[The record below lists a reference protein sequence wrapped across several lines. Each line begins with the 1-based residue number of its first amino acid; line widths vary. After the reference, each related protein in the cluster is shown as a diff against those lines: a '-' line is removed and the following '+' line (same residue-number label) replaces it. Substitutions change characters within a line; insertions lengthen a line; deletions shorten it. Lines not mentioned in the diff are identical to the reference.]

1 MNEILYEK
9 LCVLNNIYNNSIG
22 NKVNHNRVY
31 VQSNV
36 IKTELYNH
44 QKALI
49 NAMHV
54 HRDRMTRGFI
64 YNNQAINGKLG
75 IIGDEA
81 GTGKTLAVLGYIASL
96 VNTCPRIT
104 SELVDNSNK
113 YFFSHELY
121 EVNDASSTNLIVVP
135 HYLFNQWKQ
144 EILTHTTM
152 KYVAIETKRVLKGDD
167 IADLIVSSQFVLT
180 TSKCYKNLE
189 EYVQGYGIKWNN
201 IFIDEATS
209 VYISPNV
216 PRLRFQFLWLISNNW
231 MPLLFK
237 FPTLVKKDLYSLS
250 GNMTINNELKE
261 WLIEPPATTMYDGVI
276 ASSAFLKEYL
286 PYNHNARHF
295 ILLRNT
301 KNALNASIVIP
312 GTNISV
318 LKCKPSATIQGL
330 VSYFKSRNLD
340 PIIPENKIKHI
351 FQALSINIVDVDEY
365 LLSQLIHKHSL
376 IKKKIEE
383 GECMIC
389 LEKASNLCI
398 TNCCHNIYCGKCLLQ
413 NAIINHKCPTCR
425 DPLNSHSLVCIDKL
439 LPEDRL
445 LSRSKL
451 EVCLDI
457 LRNNRSGKF
466 ILYSTFDNIY
476 YQVYNEINKLGFKV
490 ERLENNLFT
499 LLKTIKNFNEG
510 KTQVLCVS
518 NVELL
523 RGITLT
529 GVSHLIFYHELPVYE
544 LKQVLIHSAQ
554 RIGKKTLLNV
564 VHLNSELSI

>member
-81 GTGKTLAVLGYIASL
+81 GTGKTLSVLGYIASL

-121 EVNDASSTNLIVVP
+121 EVNDASSANLIVVP

-144 EILTHTTM
+144 EILMHTTM

-237 FPTLVKKDLYSLS
+237 FPALVKKDLYSLS
-250 GNMTINNELKE
+250 GNMAINNELKE

-301 KNALNASIVIP
+301 KHALNASIVIP

-351 FQALSINIVDVDEY
+351 FQALSIKIVDVDEY

-445 LSRSKL
+445 LSRTKL

>member
-81 GTGKTLAVLGYIASL
+81 GTGKTLSVLGYIASL

-121 EVNDASSTNLIVVP
+121 EVNDASSANLIVVP

-144 EILTHTTM
+144 EILMHTTM

-237 FPTLVKKDLYSLS
+237 FPALVKKDLYSLS

-301 KNALNASIVIP
+301 KHALNASIVIP

-351 FQALSINIVDVDEY
+351 FQALSIKIVDVDEY

-445 LSRSKL
+445 LSRTKL

>member
-9 LCVLNNIYNNSIG
+9 LSILNNIYNNSIG
-22 NKVNHNRVY
+22 NQLNYNRTY
-31 VQSNV
+31 VQPSV

-44 QKALI
+44 QKSLI
-49 NAMHV
+49 NAMHI
-54 HRDRMTRGFI
+54 HRDRMTRGFL
-64 YNNQAINGKLG
+64 YRNQAINGKLG
-75 IIGDEA
+75 IIGDNA
-81 GTGKTLAVLGYIASL
+81 GTGKSLSILGYIASL
-96 VNTCPRIT
+96 VNSCTRLT
-104 SELVDNSNK
+104 SELVENSNK

-121 EVNDASSTNLIVVP
+121 EVSDVSSTNLIIVP
-135 HYLFNQWKQ
+135 HYLFNQWKN
-144 EILTHTTM
+144 EISVHTTM

-201 IFIDEATS
+201 VFIDEATS

-216 PRLRFQFLWLISNNW
+216 PRLRFQFLWLITNNW

-237 FPTLVKKDLYSLS
+237 FPALVKKDLY
-250 GNMTINNELKE
+250 TISNNIILNNELKE
-261 WLIEPPATTMYDGVI
+261 WLLEPPSTTMYDGVI
-276 ASSAFLKEYL
+276 ASSAFFKEYL

-295 ILLRNT
+295 ILLRNS
-301 KNALNASIVIP
+301 KEVLNNSIKIP
-312 GTNISV
+312 GAVTTT
-318 LKCKPSATIQGL
+318 LKCKPSITLQGL
-330 VSYFKSRNLD
+330 VSYFSSRNLE
-340 PIIPENKIKHI
+340 PVIPENKIKQI
-351 FQALSINIVDVDEY
+351 FQALSVRIIEQEEY
-365 LLSQLIHKHSL
+365 VLSQLLHKHNL
-376 IKKKIEE
+376 IRKKIEE

-389 LEKASNLCI
+389 LEKANNLCI

-425 DPLNSHSLVCIDKL
+425 DVLNSNSLVCINKL
-439 LPEDRL
+439 LPEDKL
-445 LSRSKL
+445 LSRTKL

-457 LRNNRSGKF
+457 LRNNKGGKF

-476 YQVYNEINKLGFKV
+476 YQVYNEISKLGLRV
-490 ERLENNLFT
+490 ERLENNLFS
-499 LLKTIKNFNEG
+499 LIKTIKNFNEN

-523 RGITLT
+523 RGLTLT

-544 LKQVLIHSAQ
+544 LKEVLIHSAQ
-554 RIGKKTLLNV
+554 RIGKKTSLNV